1 MNQIN
6 KTEIRLK
13 DQINSDTQV
22 FDLKVDLLEYMQQSV
37 FKDRKKYDIE
47 HKFHLNDIG
56 KQDVLLLQVPNINES
71 GYYAGIAALKAWIN
85 KNEPQFKVEIID
97 PVIDYFFL
105 NPPDRQGEFFNLFNT
120 YSKQGQYH
128 LLYNHKETFDIV
140 NGFVNRYIEKTEAR
154 IIGFSIID
162 GNIDASLAIAKL
174 VKEKFPNIKIIFGGN
189 GVECLDFG
197 RLPNSNYKTNE
208 YDFIDAIA
216 RGDGEIT
223 FVELLKSDWS
233 ESSLLEIKGLVWRLN
248 GVWIHNGF
256 RPNIDMNIVP
266 IPDFSSLEDN
276 YYYKSV
282 YQDTIPIVM
291 SRGCPFRCSFC
302 SVPDYIPEYRYRTT
316 DSVVEEMKAWVAK
329 GKKYFFCQDSI
340 INGNA
345 VWFKELCEKII
356 SSGLAD
362 QHITFGGNTRLQAN
376 MRDLDTMRLYRRA
389 GLTKMINGF
398 ESASEPVLR
407 HMKKYTNMD
416 GVREIFENV
425 RKINKEVDESYP
437 PENKVH
443 LKFGMQ
449 LIIGYL
455 NESEE
460 DFQKTIDFVKEYHD
474 VIEEIITCSAFL
486 IHEPLRKRWVEDE
499 KQYLEYINGVNFST
513 KYNTPMDRLDRLDR
527 IEKLFKKIGIPYSI
541 YNRGL
546 YLELKEEQEKKEKE
560 KMEEER
566 RKKDEEFF
574 AQFPELKELT

>member
-1 MNQIN
+1 MDN
-6 KTEIRLK
+6 KTETRLK
-13 DQINSDTQV
+13 DQINSNTQV
-22 FDLKVDLLEYMQQSV
+22 FDLKIDLLEYMQQSV
-37 FKDRKKYDIE
+37 FKDRKRYDVE
-47 HKFHLNDIG
+47 HKFHLDDIG
-56 KQDVLLLQVPNINES
+56 EQDVLLLQVPNINES
-71 GYYAGIAALKAWIN
+71 GYYAGIAALKAWLN
-85 KNEPQFKVEIID
+85 KNEPQFKVAIID

-140 NGFVNRYIEKTEAR
+140 NGFVNRYIEKTKAR

-174 VKEKFPNIKIIFGGN
+174 VKNAFPDIKIVFGGN

-197 RLPNSNYKTNE
+197 RLPNSNYKTKE
-208 YDFIDAIA
+208 YDFIDAIG

-223 FVELLKSDWS
+223 FAELLKSDWS
-233 ESSLLEIKGLVWRLN
+233 ETSLLEIKGLVWRLN

-282 YQDTIPIVM
+282 YQDTVPIVM

-316 DSVVEEMKAWVAK
+316 DSVIEEMKAWVAK

-376 MRDLDTMRLYRRA
+376 MRDLDTLRLYRRA

-425 RKINKEVDESYP
+425 RKVNKEVAETYP
-437 PENKVH
+437 PEWVVP

-460 DFQKTIDFVKEYHD
+460 DFQKTMDFVKEYHD
-474 VIEEIITCSAFL
+474 VIEEIVTCSAFL

-513 KYNTPMDRLDRLDR
+513 KYNTPMDRLNRLDR
-527 IEKLFKKIGIPYSI
+527 IEKLFKEIGIPYSI

-546 YLELKEEQEKKEKE
+546 YLELKEEIQK
-560 KMEEER
+560 
-566 RKKDEEFF
+566 KKDEEFF
-574 AQFPELKELT
+574 AEFPELKEFI

>member
-1 MNQIN
+1 
-6 KTEIRLK
+6 
-13 DQINSDTQV
+13 
-22 FDLKVDLLEYMQQSV
+22 
-37 FKDRKKYDIE
+37 
-47 HKFHLNDIG
+47 
-56 KQDVLLLQVPNINES
+56 
-71 GYYAGIAALKAWIN
+71 
-85 KNEPQFKVEIID
+85 
-97 PVIDYFFL
+97 
-105 NPPDRQGEFFNLFNT
+105 
-120 YSKQGQYH
+120 
-128 LLYNHKETFDIV
+128 
-140 NGFVNRYIEKTEAR
+140 
-154 IIGFSIID
+154 
-162 GNIDASLAIAKL
+162 
-174 VKEKFPNIKIIFGGN
+174 
-189 GVECLDFG
+189 
-197 RLPNSNYKTNE
+197 
-208 YDFIDAIA
+208 
-216 RGDGEIT
+216 
-223 FVELLKSDWS
+223 
-233 ESSLLEIKGLVWRLN
+233 
-248 GVWIHNGF
+248 
-256 RPNIDMNIVP
+256 
-266 IPDFSSLEDN
+266 
-276 YYYKSV
+276 
-282 YQDTIPIVM
+282 
-291 SRGCPFRCSFC
+291 
-302 SVPDYIPEYRYRTT
+302 
-316 DSVVEEMKAWVAK
+316 MKAWVAK

-345 VWFKELCEKII
+345 VWFKEFCEKII

-425 RKINKEVDESYP
+425 RIINKEVDETYP

-455 NESEE
+455 NETEE
-460 DFQKTIDFVKEYHD
+460 DFQKTLNFVKEYHD
-474 VIEEIITCSAFL
+474 VIDEIITCSAFL

-527 IEKLFKKIGIPYSI
+527 IEKLFKQIGIPYSI

-560 KMEEER
+560 KMEEEK

-574 AQFPELKELT
+574 ADFPELKELV